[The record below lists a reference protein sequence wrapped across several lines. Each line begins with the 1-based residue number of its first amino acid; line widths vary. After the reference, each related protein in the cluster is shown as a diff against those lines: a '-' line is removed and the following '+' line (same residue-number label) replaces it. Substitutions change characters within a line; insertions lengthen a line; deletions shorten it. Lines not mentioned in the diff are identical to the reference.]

1 MESKAT
7 NNKVVSFF
15 QDETTK
21 HTLAR
26 LLTYGTLILV
36 WHLLATYIDIP
47 LVLPAP
53 LDTLRAFIDSIIDIK
68 VMSNV
73 GITLMRVLKGWGL
86 ALVFGIP
93 IGIAMGLSPIF
104 DNVFGGIVNSLR
116 QVPMMA
122 WVPLSI
128 IWLGI
133 GDGPTLF
140 MIALNGVFQIIMN
153 TSSGVANISE
163 DYYNAAKSMGA
174 SKLSIFKNII
184 IPAALPD
191 MLTGARLAI
200 GAGWM
205 SVI

>member
-7 NNKVVSFF
+7 NNKIADFF
-15 QDETTK
+15 QDEATK
-21 HTLAR
+21 HRLAR
-26 LLTYGTLILV
+26 VLTYGTLIIV
-36 WHLLATYIDIP
+36 WYFLARYIDIP
-47 LVLPAP
+47 LVLPSP
-53 LDTLRAFIDSIIDIK
+53 IDTLTAFVDSVIDIK
-68 VMSNV
+68 VMTNV
-73 GITLMRVLKGWGL
+73 GITLMRVLKGWLL
-86 ALVFGIP
+86 ALAFGIP

-104 DNVFGGIVNSLR
+104 DSVFGGVVNSLR

-153 TSSGVANISE
+153 TSTGVANISE

-174 SKLSIFKNII
+174 SKFSVFKNIV

>member
-7 NNKVVSFF
+7 KNKVASFF
-15 QDETTK
+15 QDEATK
-21 HTLAR
+21 HTIAR

-36 WHLLATYIDIP
+36 WQLLATYIDIP

-53 LDTLRAFIDSIIDIK
+53 IDTLRAFIDSVIDIK

-104 DNVFGGIVNSLR
+104 DSVLGGIVNSLR